1 VVLID
6 RLAERARLGGLLAAA
21 RSGHSAVLVISGPP
35 GVGKTAL
42 LEYAVESA
50 AGLRLARVAGVE
62 PEMELAFAALQQLLS
77 PLLDDAGRLPDPQ
90 RDALDVA
97 LGLKAGPAPD
107 RFLVGLAALSLLSG
121 AAAKQPM
128 LCVVDDAQWLDKASA
143 QALGFV
149 ARRLLA
155 EPIALLFAA
164 ADEPCEDLAGLPDLA
179 IGGLGVGDARLL
191 LDSVARGP
199 VDERVRD
206 RVIAETH
213 GNPLALLELP
223 PGLSLELSGFGLGDE
238 PGLPGRIEKAFRQR
252 FDALPADTQRLVQV
266 AAAEPTGD
274 PVLLW
279 RAAGLLGIGPG
290 AHAAAEEAGLMK
302 IGDRVVFRHPLVRS
316 AVYRAA
322 SPEARRIANGVL
334 ADATDPL
341 ADPERHAWH
350 RAQAAPGPD
359 DAVASELDR
368 LAGRARARGGWAA
381 AGAFLQRSAEL
392 TLDPAQRAERTLAA
406 ADARYEAG
414 ALDVAEGLVVAA
426 RAWPLDDLQCAR
438 LDRLHARI
446 IFASSRGSDAPS
458 LFLKAA
464 RDFEHIDLRLARE
477 TYVEALT
484 AALFAGRLAT
494 GGDLREIAEAARA
507 LPPAAEPESA
517 PELLLDGLALLVTE
531 GWAAGI
537 PALKQAVR
545 AFCSTD
551 LSDEEALRWW
561 QAPHACALVWDC
573 ESVDVLSARQV
584 SLARTAGAL
593 IEISVGLS
601 ARAYLQLLKGE
612 FSEACSLAGEA
623 QSVREATNSVMVPY
637 ADVALAA
644 FQGREAKV
652 TALIEAG
659 RKDAERRG
667 EGKALTFFQWATAVL
682 YNSLGRY
689 DDALAAAQQATDDSF
704 LQFYVSWSLAELIE
718 AAARSG
724 KPECATGA
732 LGRLSEL
739 TRTCGT
745 DWALGIEA
753 RSRALVSHGAAAERL
768 YRKAI
773 ECLGRTPLRLELTRA
788 RLLYGEWLRRER
800 RRRDA
805 REQLRAAYECFEF
818 IGASAF
824 ADRARTELGATGERA
839 PKRTREAGET
849 LTTQETLIAR
859 RAGRGAS
866 NRQIAEELFIS
877 PATVAYHLRKVFTK
891 LGVNSRREL
900 ATAVPS
906 QRSPLPSVAPP
917 AHARSSAPSG
927 PRERG

>member
-6 RLAERARLGGLLAAA
+6 RLAERARLAGLLDAA

-42 LEYAVESA
+42 LEYTVESA

-77 PLLDDAGRLPDPQ
+77 PMLENAGRLPDPQ

-121 AAAKQPM
+121 AAAEQPM

-179 IGGLGVGDARLL
+179 IGGLGVGDARML

-206 RVIAETH
+206 RVIAETQ

-223 PGLSLELSGFGLGDE
+223 PGLSMELSGGFGLADE
-238 PGLPGRIEKAFRQR
+238 PGLPARIEKGFQRR

-322 SPEARRIANGVL
+322 SPEARRIANDVL

-359 DAVASELDR
+359 DAVAAELDR
-368 LAGRARARGGWAA
+368 LADRARARGGWAA

-426 RAWPLDDLQCAR
+426 RAWPLDDLQRAR

-446 IFASSRGSDAPS
+446 VFTSTRGSDAPA

-484 AALFAGRLAT
+484 AAMFAGRLAT

-507 LPPAAEPESA
+507 LPPAAQPASA
-517 PELLLDGLALLVTE
+517 PELLLDGMALLVTE
-531 GWAAGI
+531 GWEAGM

-545 AFCSTD
+545 AFCSAD
-551 LSDEEALRWW
+551 LSDEETLRWW
-561 QAPHACALVWDC
+561 QAPHACALAWDWQ
-573 ESVDVLSARQV
+573 SVDVLSARQV
-584 SLARTAGAL
+584 NLARAAGAL
-593 IEISVGLS
+593 TEISAGLS
-601 ARAYLQLLKGE
+601 ARAYLQLFKGE
-612 FSEACSLAGEA
+612 FSEACSLAAEA
-623 QSVREATNSVMVPY
+623 QSVREATNGVMVPY

-652 TALIEAG
+652 AALIEAG

-689 DDALAAAQQATDDSF
+689 DDALAAAQQASDDSS

-718 AAARSG
+718 AAAHSG
-724 KPECATGA
+724 KPDCAAGPLA
-732 LGRLSEL
+732 RLSEL

-753 RSRALVSHGAAAERL
+753 RSRALVSHGLAAEPL

-773 ECLGRTPLRLELTRA
+773 ECLGRTPLRLELARA

-805 REQLRAAYECFEF
+805 REQLRAAYECFDF
-818 IGASAF
+818 MGASAF
-824 ADRARTELGATGERA
+824 ADRARSELGATGERA

-849 LTTQETLIAR
+849 LTTQEALIAR

-900 ATAVPS
+900 AAAVPP
-906 QRSPLPSVAPP
+906 QRAPLPSVATRP
-917 AHARSSAPSG
+917 
-927 PRERG
+927 